1 MGIGLIE
8 SELSGLKIGDMHPVR
23 LMGVINLS
31 QESFYKGSV
40 AKTSREA
47 VKRAVA
53 MVEEGA
59 EILDIGAM
67 STAPKGKHKTYAQ
80 ERERVIPI
88 LKKVLENVDVPISI
102 DTYRAKVA
110 NEALDLGAH
119 IINDISGF
127 KKDPSIID
135 VLKDHDAPSIIMA
148 TDKKPGDPHTV
159 DQITNSLLA
168 SINLAD
174 KKGYDT
180 DKIIIDPGIGLWVP
194 TKVYKY
200 NLDIVNN
207 LGRFRSIGK
216 PILVGI
222 SRKSFIGDV
231 LGRSNPFERL
241 KGTLA
246 ATAIAVYNGA
256 HIVRTHDVGETNDIV
271 RLSQRVRGRSP
282 RFASDGYEIMP
293 IEPMLPTDSIRMMI
307 ELGASKA
314 GAKIMS
320 EKATFKTILI
330 KNLKPVEASIIK
342 QEMLARGGDV
352 SVPKQAI
359 LNKGE
364 NLNILVMGTHL
375 QVKQLADK
383 LKTCE
388 PKSLK
393 KVSKLLTRILKSE
406 DLDHRYKYEFE

>member
-1 MGIGLIE
+1 MSIGLIE
-8 SELSGLKIGDMHPVR
+8 SELAGLKIGDLHPAR

-40 AKTSREA
+40 AKSSREA
-47 VKRAVA
+47 VDRAVS

-67 STAPKGKHKTYAQ
+67 STAPKVKHKTYSQ
-80 ERERVIPI
+80 ERERLIPI
-88 LKKVLENVDVPISI
+88 LKQILDNVEVPISI
-102 DTYRAKVA
+102 DTYRSKVA
-110 NEALDLGAH
+110 DEALNLGAN

-127 KKDPSIID
+127 KKDPKIID
-135 VLKDHDAPSIIMA
+135 VLKDHDAPAIIMA
-148 TDKKPGDPHTV
+148 TDKKPGDPHTI
-159 DQITNSLLA
+159 DQIIDSLLR

-180 DKIIIDPGIGLWVP
+180 DKIVIDPGIGLWVP

-200 NLDIVNN
+200 NLDIINN
-207 LGRFRSIGK
+207 LERFRCIGS

-256 HIVRTHDVGETNDIV
+256 HIVRTHDVGETYDIV
-271 RLSQRVRGRSP
+271 RLSQRLGGRSP
-282 RFASDGYEIMP
+282 RLEDGGYEVMP
-293 IEPMLPTDSIRMMI
+293 IGPMLIPDAMKMMT
-307 ELGASKA
+307 ELGASKT
-314 GAKIMS
+314 GARIMS
-320 EKATFKTILI
+320 EKACFKTILI

-352 SVPKQAI
+352 SVPKEAI
-359 LNKGE
+359 VNRGE
-364 NLNILVMGTHL
+364 NLNVLVMGTDL
-375 QVKQLADK
+375 QVRQLAEK

-393 KVSKLLTRILKSE
+393 KVSKLLRQILKPD
-406 DLDHRYKYEFE
+406 DLDYRYKYEFK

>member
-8 SELSGLKIGDMHPVR
+8 SELAGLKIGDMHPVR

-40 AKTSREA
+40 AKTSGEA

-67 STAPKGKHKTYAQ
+67 STAPKVKHKTYDQ
-80 ERERVIPI
+80 ERDRLMPI
-88 LKKVLENVDVPISI
+88 LKKVLDNVDVQISI

-110 NEALDLGAH
+110 DEALNLGAH

-127 KKDPSIID
+127 NKDPRIID
-135 VLKDHDAPSIIMA
+135 VIKDHDAPSIIMA
-148 TDKKPGDPHTV
+148 TDKKPGDPHTI
-159 DQITNSLLA
+159 DQITNSLLT

-207 LGRFRSIGK
+207 LGQFRCIGK

-246 ATAIAVYNGA
+246 ATTIAVYNGA

-271 RLSQRVRGRSP
+271 RLSQRVRGRGP
-282 RFASDGYEIMP
+282 RFESDGYEIMP
-293 IEPMLPTDSIRMMI
+293 IEPMLPPDAIKTMT
-307 ELGASKA
+307 ELGASKS

-320 EKATFKTILI
+320 EKASFKTILI
-330 KNLKPVEASIIK
+330 KNLKPVEAAIIK
-342 QEMLARGGDV
+342 QEMLKQGGDV
-352 SVPKQAI
+352 SVPKEAI
-359 LNKGE
+359 VNKGE
-364 NLNILVMGTHL
+364 NLNILVMGTQL

-383 LKTCE
+383 LKTGE
-388 PKSLK
+388 PKSLR
-393 KVSKLLTRILKSE
+393 KVSKLIKEILKPD
-406 DLDHRYKYEFE
+406 DLDHRYKYKFE

>member
-1 MGIGLIE
+1 MGIGLIDT
-8 SELSGLKIGDMHPVR
+8 ELAGLKIGDLHPVR

-31 QESFYKGSV
+31 KESFYKGSV
-40 AKTSREA
+40 AKTTKDA
-47 VKRAVA
+47 VTRAVT

-67 STAPKGKHKTYAQ
+67 STAPKVKHKTYDQ
-80 ERERVIPI
+80 ERDRLMPI
-88 LKKVLENVDVPISI
+88 LKQILDNVDVPISI
-102 DTYRAKVA
+102 DTYRSKVA
-110 NEALDLGAH
+110 DEALNMGAH

-127 KKDPSIID
+127 KKDPKIID

-148 TDKKPGDPHTV
+148 TDKKPGDPHTI
-159 DQITNSLLA
+159 DEIIDSLLT
-168 SINLAD
+168 SIKMAD

-180 DKIIIDPGIGLWVP
+180 DKIILDPGIGLWVP

-207 LGRFRSIGK
+207 LGRFRCIGK

-256 HIVRTHDVGETNDIV
+256 HIVRTHDVGATYDIV

-282 RFASDGYEIMP
+282 NFKNGRYEIMS
-293 IEPMLPTDSIRMMI
+293 IDPMLPPDAIKTMT

-314 GAKIMS
+314 DAKIMS
-320 EKATFKTILI
+320 GKASFKIVLV
-330 KNLKPVEASIIK
+330 KNLKPIEASIIK

-352 SVPKQAI
+352 SVPKEAI
-359 LNKGE
+359 VNKGE
-364 NLNILVMGTHL
+364 NLNILVMGTDL
-375 QVKQLADK
+375 QIKQLADK
-383 LKTCE
+383 LKSCE

-393 KVSKLLTRILKSE
+393 KVSKLLKLILKPD
-406 DLDHRYKYEFE
+406 DLDYRYKFEFE

>member
-8 SELSGLKIGDMHPVR
+8 SDLAGLKIGDLHSVK

-40 AKTSREA
+40 AKSSNEA
-47 VKRAVA
+47 VDRAVK

-67 STAPKGKHKTYAQ
+67 STAPKVKHKTYSQ
-80 ERERVIPI
+80 ERDRLMPI
-88 LKKVLENVDVPISI
+88 LKKILNNVDVPISI
-102 DTYRAKVA
+102 DTYRSKVA
-110 NEALDLGAH
+110 DEALNLGAH

-127 KKDPSIID
+127 KNDPRIID
-135 VLKDHDAPSIIMA
+135 VVKDHDAPSIIMA
-148 TDKKPGDPHTV
+148 TNKKPGDPHTV
-159 DQITNSLLA
+159 DEIIDTLVS
-168 SINLAD
+168 SIDLAD

-180 DKIIIDPGIGLWVP
+180 RKIVLDPGIGLWVP

-207 LGRFRSIGK
+207 LGRFRCLGK

-256 HIVRTHDVGETNDIV
+256 HIVRTHDVGETYDIV
-271 RLSQRVRGRSP
+271 RLSQRMRGREQ
-282 RFASDGYEIMP
+282 RFESDGYELMP
-293 IEPMLPTDSIRMMI
+293 IEPMLPPDEIKMMVG
-307 ELGASKA
+307 LGASKA
-314 GAKIMS
+314 GARIMS
-320 EKATFKTILI
+320 GKAVFKTILL
-330 KNLKPVEASIIK
+330 KNLKPIEASILK

-352 SVPKQAI
+352 SVPKEAI
-359 LNKGE
+359 VNKGE
-364 NLNILVMGTHL
+364 DLEVLVMGTDL
-375 QVKQLADK
+375 QIKQLADK
-383 LKTCE
+383 LRTCE
-388 PKSLK
+388 SKSLQ
-393 KVSKLLTRILKSE
+393 KVGTLLKQVLKPE
-406 DLDHRYKYEFE
+406 DLDHRYKYKFE

>member
-8 SELSGLKIGDMHPVR
+8 SELAGLEIGDQHPVR

-40 AKTSREA
+40 AQSSQEA
-47 VKRAVA
+47 VTRAVK

-67 STAPKGKHKTYAQ
+67 STAPKVKHKTYAQ
-80 ERERVIPI
+80 ERERLIPI
-88 LKKVLENVDVPISI
+88 LKKILDNVDVPISI
-102 DTYRAKVA
+102 DTYRSKVA
-110 NEALDLGAH
+110 DEALDLGAH

-127 KKDPSIID
+127 KKDPKIID
-135 VLKDHDAPSIIMA
+135 VLKDHDTPSIIMA
-148 TDKKPGDPHTV
+148 TDKKPGDPHTI
-159 DQITNSLLA
+159 DQITDSLLT
-168 SINLAD
+168 SIKLAD

-180 DKIIIDPGIGLWVP
+180 DKIIIDPGIGLWIP

-200 NLDIVNN
+200 NLDIINN
-207 LGRFRSIGK
+207 LGRFRCIGK

-241 KGTLA
+241 TGTLA

-256 HIVRTHDVGETNDIV
+256 HIVRTHDVGETLDIV
-271 RLSQRVRGRSP
+271 RLSQRLRGRRQ
-282 RFASDGYEIMP
+282 RFESDGYEIMS
-293 IEPMLPTDSIRMMI
+293 IEPMFPPDSIKVMM
-307 ELGASKA
+307 ELGASKT

-320 EKATFKTILI
+320 GKAVFKTVLV
-330 KNLKPVEASIIK
+330 KNLTPVEASIIK

-352 SVPKQAI
+352 SVPKEAI

-364 NLNILVMGTHL
+364 NLDILVMGTHL

-388 PKSLK
+388 PKSLR
-393 KVSKLLTRILKSE
+393 KVSKLLKKMLEPE
-406 DLDHRYKYEFE
+406 DLDYRYKYEFM